1 MPTKTSPETQLR
13 ALLVRD
19 GVAVLKIEYPNREDD
34 RFRESIIA
42 RIIEE
47 IPELEPGQLTRLHEA
62 ASDADAK
69 HIGIETLRTAI
80 RHQLGKRYDLAGAR
94 KRARPATPATQSTP
108 STKS

>member
-19 GVAVLKIEYPNREDD
+19 AVAVLKIEYPNKEDD
-34 RFRESIIA
+34 RFRESMVA

-47 IPELEPGQLTRLHEA
+47 IPELELSQLTRLHEA

-69 HIGIETLRTAI
+69 HAGITDLRTAI
-80 RHQLGKRYDLAGAR
+80 RTHLGKRYDLAGAR
-94 KRARPATPATQSTP
+94 KRAKATAAATA
-108 STKS
+108 